1 MRQLLVGDTA
11 PGQTQHRQH
20 CMLLEQGYCM
30 HCEPKVYR
38 QHPPP
43 RTTVS
48 GMGLLSCLAAVAEP
62 PVLCAPRQRRGRC
75 DGGVGKVRRCERPSR
90 TQGARTRAAKHAWGE
105 QGR

>member
-20 CMLLEQGYCM
+20 CMLLEQGYYM
-30 HCEPKVYR
+30 HCSDGEPKVYR

-48 GMGLLSCLAAVAEP
+48 AMGLLSCFWGRRGT
-62 PVLCAPRQRRGRC
+62 PVLCAPRQRRGWC
-75 DGGVGKVRRCERPSR
+75 DGGLARCE
-90 TQGARTRAAKHAWGE
+90 GANGLAALRCAGSKACLGE
-105 QGR
+105 R